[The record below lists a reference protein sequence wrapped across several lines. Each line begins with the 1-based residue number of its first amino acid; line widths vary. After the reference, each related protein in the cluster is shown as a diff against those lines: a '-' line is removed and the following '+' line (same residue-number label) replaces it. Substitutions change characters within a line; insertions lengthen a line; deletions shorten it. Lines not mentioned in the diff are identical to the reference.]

1 MKKLWIL
8 FTALALLA
16 VALPAVADVTTG
28 AQFYWYGITDL
39 SDAVN
44 SKAAMAKARIKI
56 SGNVDEFNTIATEF
70 RFGNGDQLVVGAGV
84 PHVPPDWDPAQV
96 RVKKF
101 NLATD
106 ITGALGLKLPVTIKS
121 VVGVWES
128 DFYGTYA
135 TRAGWSFVNGNQ
147 YDQNQVNGAAQLDVG
162 IGPVTAHYY
171 QDWDMVDMM
180 AGLNGAFG
188 PVSFWAAYASTNYA
202 LGKGNI
208 SADAAYTAKFGDIAL
223 SVYPAVNYSLEFEA
237 LAWDAGVKVGFKQ
250 FTVAASVGGNDTDIL
265 DLLEAEVGAA
275 MGKAALWL
283 AFYDQF
289 SVDSS
294 YGLDIMGSY
303 KFGAATFY
311 LGYVLA
317 GDGVVK
323 AIPVDGAEWD
333 TKTGGLYAGVK
344 CDL

>member
-1 MKKLWIL
+1 MKKVWIL

-28 AQFYWYGITDL
+28 AQFYWWGITDL

-44 SKAAMAKARIKI
+44 SDSAMQKARIKI

-70 RFGNGDQLVVGAGV
+70 RFGNGDALVVAPGV

-101 NLATD
+101 NLTTD
-106 ITGALGLKLPVTIKS
+106 ITGALGVKLPVTIKS
-121 VVGVWES
+121 VVGVWEA
-128 DFYGTYA
+128 DFYGSYA
-135 TRAGWSFVNGNQ
+135 TRAGFSFVNFNQ
-147 YDQNQVNGAAQLDVG
+147 YDQNQVNGAAQLDLG

-180 AGLNGAFG
+180 AGLNGALG
-188 PVSFWAAYASTNYA
+188 PVSFWLAYAKTTYTP
-202 LGKGNI
+202 GNV
-208 SADAAYTAKFGDIAL
+208 SADAEYAAKFGDIAL
-223 SVYPAVNYSLEFEA
+223 SVYPAVNYDLDASL
-237 LAWDAGVKVGFKQ
+237 LGWDAGVKVGYKQ
-250 FTVAASVGGNDTDIL
+250 FTIAASVGGTDP
-265 DLLEAEVGAA
+265 DFFNNLEAEVGAA

-283 AFYDQF
+283 AFYDKLA
-289 SVDSS
+289 VDSS
-294 YGLDIMGSY
+294 YAVDIMGSY

-317 GDGVVK
+317 GDAAAG
-323 AIPVDGAEWD
+323 IPIDGGEWSTD
-333 TKTGGLYAGVK
+333 NPGLYAGVK